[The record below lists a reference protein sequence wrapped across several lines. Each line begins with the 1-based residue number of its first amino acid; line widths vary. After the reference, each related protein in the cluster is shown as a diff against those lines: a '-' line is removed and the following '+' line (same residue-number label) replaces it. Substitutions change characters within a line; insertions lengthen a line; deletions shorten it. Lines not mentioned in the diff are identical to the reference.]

1 MLNEFDIIDKYFKN
15 LTHNNLLV
23 DIGDDAAVIDVRDIQ
38 DICITTDTLVAGTHF
53 LPSAPAHS
61 IGYKALAVN
70 LSDIAAMGGTPKW
83 FTLALTLPENDEKW
97 LQEFSEG
104 LAECASRHKVQLIGG
119 DLTKGPLTITITAIG
134 ALIKSKK
141 VTRSGANPGDGI
153 FVTGDLGLPA
163 GILTQIFA
171 NNNKLPDTLNLDEEN
186 NKLYYPKPRTEI
198 AIELTDYATAM
209 IDISDG
215 LLADLNHILDSSK
228 VSANIYYHKLPVSKQ
243 LKKILP
249 MASKEDL
256 EAYVLTGGDE
266 YELLFTAPISHKE
279 RLINN
284 KYNIPVA
291 LIGEIKSS
299 KDENKF
305 DVINENGDIVDIK
318 IGTLGWQHFSSYSR

>member
-1 MLNEFDIIDKYFKN
+1 
-15 LTHNNLLV
+15 
-23 DIGDDAAVIDVRDIQ
+23 
-38 DICITTDTLVAGTHF
+38 
-53 LPSAPAHS
+53 
-61 IGYKALAVN
+61 
-70 LSDIAAMGGTPKW
+70 MGGTPKW